1 MTPRG
6 WEDLSRML
14 ILYEQNGL
22 DVDEDLIYNFTKSV
36 YENKEYFLGVHSS
49 FGEFDPDTMNEGTAI
64 ALHPGAERFY
74 KEIGLM

>member
-1 MTPRG
+1 MRIRVICCEPF
-6 WEDLSRML
+6 S
-14 ILYEQNGL
+14 
-22 DVDEDLIYNFTKSV
+22 IYNFTKSV